1 MTVAKFDT
9 GHKVVPNKR
18 TPRWILEVIRPSRKR
33 TIVHIFYDADRKCRY
48 FYLGS
53 NNRGKY
59 DGFVSS
65 YPFRSY
71 MLDKPIVRGVGRP
84 RTRRKHRKRGAV
96 GLVEPLVTAKQGL
109 FSNLRA

>member
-9 GHKVVPNKR
+9 GTKVVPNKR
-18 TPRWILEVIRPSRKR
+18 SPKWILELIRPSRKR

-53 NNRGKY
+53 NNQGRY

-71 MLDKPIVRGVGRP
+71 MLDKPIVRGFGRP
-84 RTRRKHRKRGAV
+84 RTKRKYQKRCKIDLGV
-96 GLVEPLVTAKQGL
+96 KL
-109 FSNLRA
+109 